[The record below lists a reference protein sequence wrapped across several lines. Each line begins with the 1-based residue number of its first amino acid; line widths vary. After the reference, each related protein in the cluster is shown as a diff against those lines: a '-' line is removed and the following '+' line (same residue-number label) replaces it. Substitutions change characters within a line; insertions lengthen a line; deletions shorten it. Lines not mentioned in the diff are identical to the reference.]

1 MYNMSE
7 RRKPTTKQFQDTY
20 TINILQLYDF
30 QRMGSKRGSVVQSP
44 WRESEGPEVW
54 RCVVALAHNKNV
66 KCGPLSKD
74 FYYSLYCIV
83 HNAYSVSI
91 VFFAGPPAAPACS
104 RVGDV

>member
-1 MYNMSE
+1 MAH
-7 RRKPTTKQFQDTY
+7 
-20 TINILQLYDF
+20 
-30 QRMGSKRGSVVQSP
+30 
-44 WRESEGPEVW
+44 
-54 RCVVALAHNKNV
+54 VVALAHNENV